1 MSLPNLSVPEYKLVL
16 PLSKLEVKFRPFLV
30 KEEKILLM
38 EAESIKQEQSD
49 NVAAIEA
56 MIKVIKSCTKNDI
69 NERKIPIIDLIY
81 LFLNIRMKS
90 VDEKVEIGIKQPSS
104 CEETPKECGMLK
116 SFEINLA
123 DVKIEKKSN
132 KIQIREDIWVEMDY
146 PTLENSF
153 EYMDSTN
160 SDDVFNMTVD
170 YMKKIINGDNVI
182 DVREHRK
189 DELLEWV
196 ENLTQEQFRAIF
208 EFLSNPPNLSYKK
221 KIKCKKC
228 DKEKTLNFRGLSD
241 FFS

>member
-1 MSLPNLSVPEYKLVL
+1 
-16 PLSKLEVKFRPFLV
+16 
-30 KEEKILLM
+30 
-38 EAESIKQEQSD
+38 
-49 NVAAIEA
+49 
-56 MIKVIKSCTKNDI
+56 
-69 NERKIPIIDLIY
+69 
-81 LFLNIRMKS
+81 
-90 VDEKVEIGIKQPSS
+90 
-104 CEETPKECGMLK
+104 MLK